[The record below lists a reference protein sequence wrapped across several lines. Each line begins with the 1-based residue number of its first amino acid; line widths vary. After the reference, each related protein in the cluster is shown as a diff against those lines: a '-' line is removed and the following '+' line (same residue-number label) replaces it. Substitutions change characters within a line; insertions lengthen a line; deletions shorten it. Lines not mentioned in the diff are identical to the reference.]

1 MTYVIFIYFFPQNN
15 TASEPTLIIPCEVAV
30 KSVIPAVKA
39 LMAKDLVE
47 KHGFRQD
54 QVAGILGISQ
64 SAVSRYQSMTR
75 GQAIKV
81 KDIQQIQPIIDNLI
95 EILIGKT
102 YPREEL
108 LNTFCQA
115 CVVIR
120 RTRLM
125 CQLCRKS
132 DSDIE
137 ITECTFCLQL

>member
-1 MTYVIFIYFFPQNN
+1 M
-15 TASEPTLIIPCEVAV
+15 AV

-54 QVAGILGISQ
+54 QVAEILGISQ
-64 SAVSRYQSMTR
+64 SAVSRYQGMTR
-75 GQAIKV
+75 GHAIKV
-81 KDIQQIQPIIDNLI
+81 EDIQQIQPIIDNLI
-95 EILIGKT
+95 EILIGKA

-108 LNTFCQA
+108 LNAFCQA

-132 DSDIE
+132 DPRIE
-137 ITECTFCLQL
+137 ITECNFCVRL